1 MNIILPSALCLLCLL
16 IWTPHS
22 LCHRDGARAEESCYG
37 HEIVH
42 NSVLDP
48 VTPPKQ
54 LCLPPTCPYQLILAG
69 EVNAEDLTQLVN
81 TQVAITFA
89 LTCGSVYRCKLKPCL
104 HGDINREGVAQITA
118 HAVKKTLLHVWPIL
132 VTLFSLLQLIWTASP
147 TTGTWFKQERPG
159 MKLSRVAPT

>member
-1 MNIILPSALCLLCLL
+1 
-16 IWTPHS
+16 
-22 LCHRDGARAEESCYG
+22 
-37 HEIVH
+37 
-42 NSVLDP
+42 
-48 VTPPKQ
+48 
-54 LCLPPTCPYQLILAG
+54 
-69 EVNAEDLTQLVN
+69 
-81 TQVAITFA
+81 
-89 LTCGSVYRCKLKPCL
+89 LKPCL